1 MIEIAEKS
9 IIWLRVVVKGRQ
21 VHASTPEKGINALLV
36 GSELLVFLSE
46 QLRGRFPSRN
56 PLFDPERSTF
66 EPLDRILATCFYEP
80 STRTRLSFASAMLR
94 LGGSAICMQDVKMS
108 SVAKGESLKDT
119 ILTLESYRPDIIVM
133 RHAQVGASRMAT
145 RYSKASV
152 INAGDGTGEH
162 PTQCLLD
169 LYSLRRTYGA
179 LKGLKVAIVGDVIS
193 SRVARS
199 NIFGFRK
206 MGIEVRLV
214 GPPTLMPPGIESWG
228 VPVYYDLDAL
238 RDVDVIYLLRM
249 QLERVQGRMAAV
261 PSLREYSQVWGLDP
275 YRLLPEQRVM
285 HPGPINRGVEM
296 TGDLADCEQSLI
308 LHQVESGL
316 AVRMAILYQALAPQL
331 EEEAA

>member
-1 MIEIAEKS
+1 MHLISIDDLSVADIEGIFQLSDGFLE
-9 IIWLRVVVKGRQ
+9 V
-21 VHASTPEKGINALLV
+21 ASRPIKKVPT
-36 GSELLVFLSE
+36 
-46 QLRGRFPSRN
+46 LRGRTQINMF
-56 PLFDPERSTF
+56 F
-66 EPLDRILATCFYEP
+66 EP
-80 STRTRLSFASAMLR
+80 STRTQASFEIAGKRLSADVINIKGSSSA
-94 LGGSAICMQDVKMS
+94 
-108 SVAKGESLKDT
+108 VAKGESLKDT

-179 LKGLKVAIVGDVIS
+179 LKGLKVAIVGDVVS

>member
-1 MIEIAEKS
+1 MHLISIDDLSVADIEGIFQLSDGFLE
-9 IIWLRVVVKGRQ
+9 V
-21 VHASTPEKGINALLV
+21 ASRPIKKVPT
-36 GSELLVFLSE
+36 
-46 QLRGRFPSRN
+46 LRGRTQINMF
-56 PLFDPERSTF
+56 F
-66 EPLDRILATCFYEP
+66 EP
-80 STRTRLSFASAMLR
+80 STRTQASFEIAGKRLSADVINIKGSSSA
-94 LGGSAICMQDVKMS
+94 
-108 SVAKGESLKDT
+108 VAKGESLKDT